1 MEGLPESNQTMAYT
15 RFVLE
20 KGVAGDLLDLH
31 VALAPC
37 IIGYAELGRKLAP
50 ADKSNK
56 YSAWIDMYASEDYQN
71 IAAVEIEQL
80 ERLFVLK
87 AGEGRFRAL
96 SKTFGQAT
104 QLEVAFWE
112 MAMEVVV

>member
-1 MEGLPESNQTMAYT
+1 MRQ
-15 RFVLE
+15 
-20 KGVAGDLLDLH
+20 K
-31 VALAPC
+31 
-37 IIGYAELGRKLAP
+37 
-50 ADKSNK
+50 
-56 YSAWIDMYASEDYQN
+56 

-96 SKTFGQAT
+96 PKTFGQAT
-104 QLEVAFWE
+104 QLEVAFWK